1 MNKIYNFE
9 KGIVEVYNIIP
20 NEVKI
25 KKFKKQE
32 TETIRKDERILT
44 RNDSIG
50 WFSKKENYPVLLEAF
65 GLEKENPK
73 KVADIEVNEELL
85 NRYVNGEING
95 YRLKRFQRHNNGEI
109 NGYRLKKFQRH
120 DNGEPLYSL
129 EIEYS
134 NKYIQLSKREY
145 ELELLKYGLF
155 NSKELL
161 NEDDLS
167 FLDTLI
173 TIPDN
178 PEAKLDFPTLVLYHN
193 SGLISDE
200 FDSTLGLI
208 ESSSKVYKKIRKKK

>member
-95 YRLKRFQRHNNGEI
+95 YRLK
-109 NGYRLKKFQRH
+109 KFQRH

-178 PEAKLDFPTLVLYHN
+178 PESKLDFSTLVLYHN